1 MRIAYSMNPN
11 DPRVLAVYGEIL
23 VRNNKT
29 KLGIELLKKTLEL
42 DAIPAG
48 QKIQI
53 TDIEI

>member
-1 MRIAYSMNPN
+1 MNPN

-42 DAIPAG
+42 DSIPAG
-48 QKIQI
+48 QKNSRNVEESKS
-53 TDIEI
+53 T

>member
-1 MRIAYSMNPN
+1 MERIAYSMNPN

-42 DAIPAG
+42 RCYTCWS
-48 QKIQI
+48 KKFR
-53 TDIEI
+53 